1 MEGLQPRCARC
12 VLSRMMCLQGMLMSK
27 DFVGPA
33 KNMTVMAF
41 YNK

>member
-1 MEGLQPRCARC
+1 MQ
-12 VLSRMMCLQGMLMSK
+12 VLCPEMMVCLQGMLMSK

>member
-1 MEGLQPRCARC
+1 MLQPRCTSCA
-12 VLSRMMCLQGMLMSK
+12 LSSMMCLQGMLMSK

-33 KNMTVMAF
+33 MNMTVMAF